1 MTMKMKLLKDLNSN
15 IFVVVETN
23 DDDADDDDDGDVGDV
38 DDYHDD
44 GLWIVLD

>member
-1 MTMKMKLLKDLNSN
+1 MTMKMNLLKDLNSN

-23 DDDADDDDDGDVGDV
+23 DDDADDDGDGDVGDV

-44 GLWIVLD
+44 DLWIVLD